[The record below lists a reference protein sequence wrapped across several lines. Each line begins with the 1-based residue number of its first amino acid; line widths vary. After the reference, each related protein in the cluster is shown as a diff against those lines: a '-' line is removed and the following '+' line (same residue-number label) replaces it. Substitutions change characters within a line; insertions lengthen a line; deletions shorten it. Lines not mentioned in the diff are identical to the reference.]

1 MLQDVPPLTTCTSCQ
16 LKFDVPILKKSTTKA
31 PKAANHEAAK
41 SQWKEERISENRGN
55 EINVS
60 MKREC

>member
-1 MLQDVPPLTTCTSCQ
+1 MEQAKRNLRQT
-16 LKFDVPILKKSTTKA
+16 KTTKA
-31 PKAANHEAAK
+31 AKAANHEAAK

-55 EINVS
+55 ENKVS